1 MPTTCLSLI
10 KTCLHMHTAASALQL
25 PTCTACLKTL
35 VCSLSKQQYEIKSAV
50 ASLTAVGTLIFKML
64 LLVLVFTLL
73 VAHGTAVSATEE
85 SGLVIMTANQLRK
98 AIKSQLN
105 EALTESLP
113 DICSFGGNG
122 IQSSSGDYTVAAVMQ
137 ELTDC
142 INDTITDLLAPVLS
156 QLSHLVTPGLTP
168 SHPAT
173 SCMEILQLA
182 PKSPSGLYWIRA
194 NEHDAKHMYC
204 DMEKSCKGVAGG
216 WMKIVSVNMT
226 DGSCTC
232 PPGLRTLQDPQP
244 LCAINT
250 DIAGCSSTVFP
261 VQGIQYSRV
270 CGKII
275 GYQQK
280 STDAFFPYNYRSQT
294 TIDSYYVDG
303 ISLTHGSP
311 RKHIWT
317 FAAALHE
324 YNSDWKR
331 VCPCTN
337 TRNTQHATIP
347 SFVGQDYFCDTGSEN
362 NYQSIFYG
370 DDPLWD
376 GEGCGE
382 FNTCCSWN
390 TPPWFMKQLSSP
402 TSDDIEMRLCADENR
417 SDEDITVE
425 SLEIY
430 VQ

>member
-1 MPTTCLSLI
+1 MAFHLLFI
-10 KTCLHMHTAASALQL
+10 
-25 PTCTACLKTL
+25 L
-35 VCSLSKQQYEIKSAV
+35 VS
-50 ASLTAVGTLIFKML
+50 TL
-64 LLVLVFTLL
+64 LL
-73 VAHGTAVSATEE
+73 ANGTGVYGTQE
-85 SGLVIMTANQLRK
+85 SDLTTDSQLRK
-98 AIKSQLN
+98 GIKSQLN
-105 EALTESLP
+105 ETLAEALPEV
-113 DICSFGGNG
+113 CSSGSCGVQN
-122 IQSSSGDYTVAAVMQ
+122 SSGDDIVAAVTQ
-137 ELTDC
+137 EMVKDC
-142 INDTITDLLAPVLS
+142 NNDIITDLRAPLLS
-156 QLSHLVTPGLTP
+156 QFTRLLSLGLTP
-168 SHPAT
+168 CTPAT
-173 SCMEILQLA
+173 SCTEIFQLA
-182 PKSPSGLYWIRA
+182 PQSPSGFYWIRA
-194 NEHDAKHMYC
+194 NEHDARHMYC
-204 DMEKSCKGVAGG
+204 DMERSCNGVAGG
-216 WMKIVSVNMT
+216 WMRIVSLNMT

-232 PPGLRTLQDPQP
+232 PPGLRFLQDPQP

-250 DIAGCSSTVFP
+250 DRRGCSSTVFP

-275 GYQQK
+275 GYQQE
-280 STDAFFPYNYRSQT
+280 SPDAFYAYNRGGQT

-324 YNSDWKR
+324 YNSDPDS

-337 TRNTQHATIP
+337 TRNSQHATVP
-347 SFVGQDYFCDTGSEN
+347 SFVGNDYFCNTGSEN
-362 NYQSIFYG
+362 PFQYIFYG

-376 GEGCGE
+376 GKGCGE
-382 FNTCCSWN
+382 FNACCSWN

-417 SDEDITVE
+417 DNEDITVE